1 MLDHPIIDVSLGLI
15 FIYVTLSLVA
25 SAVQEWIASL
35 CGLRSKN
42 LWSGVKNLIGDEYAK
57 KVYGHPLIKN
67 LAKENKLPS
76 YIAPETLS
84 TVLLEVLAR
93 EQNGKPFVAHTG
105 DDARV
110 MVGKIGDEHPLK
122 EILGALIDNSENA
135 ANALNHRLAGWFDE
149 GMTRVSG
156 WYKRQAK
163 VFIFI
168 IAAVVAL
175 ATNASSIHIAEELW
189 RNDALRAQIAA
200 QAEIATKEGDVSK
213 LEAENLGRLEAFP
226 IGWSGLPSTW
236 LDWLKSVLGWLITTA
251 AVSLGAPFWF
261 DLLGKVANL
270 RGSGR
275 NAQTKKAF

>member
-1 MLDHPIIDVSLGLI
+1 M
-15 FIYVTLSLVA
+15 
-25 SAVQEWIASL
+25 
-35 CGLRSKN
+35 
-42 LWSGVKNLIGDEYAK
+42 
-57 KVYGHPLIKN
+57 YGHPLIKN

-84 TVLLEVLAR
+84 MVLLEVLAR
-93 EQNGKPFVAHTG
+93 EKNGKSFVAHTG
-105 DDARV
+105 DDARA
-110 MVGKIGDEHPLK
+110 MVGKIGDGHPLK
-122 EILGALIDNSENA
+122 EILGALIDNGEEA
-135 ANALNHRLAGWFDE
+135 ANALKDRLAGWFDE

-156 WYKRQAK
+156 WYKRQVK

-168 IAAVVAL
+168 IAAGVAL

-200 QAEIATKEGDVSK
+200 QAEIATRESNVSM
-213 LEAENLGRLEAFP
+213 LEAKNLGRLEAFP
-226 IGWSGLPSTW
+226 IGWSGLPGTK

-251 AVSLGAPFWF
+251 AISLGAPFWF